1 MSKFRLK
8 MSRLKGEQVAS
19 QFGFEALPID
29 PFKIA
34 EDESIVVEAK
44 KPDREGMSGCI
55 VFNDDGVGNNRDL
68 SGHQVGLAHFAFVV
82 DDLDGVIARLAAIGH
97 PVDKDGAED
106 PYRRNAYYIDPD
118 GYEVEFV
125 EYLSDVPSERNRY

>member
-8 MSRLKGEQVAS
+8 MSRLKGEQVAI

-55 VFNDDGVGNNRDL
+55 VFNDDAD
-68 SGHQVGLAHFAFVV
+68 
-82 DDLDGVIARLAAIGH
+82 
-97 PVDKDGAED
+97 
-106 PYRRNAYYIDPD
+106 
-118 GYEVEFV
+118 
-125 EYLSDVPSERNRY
+125 